1 MKRGDMW
8 RFYTVIAVTLLSMG
22 TLCASVDALQ
32 VEETLEL
39 VSTYLEEGD
48 FKRAIKTI
56 SHAITEHPGNAELL
70 STRAGIY
77 VILDRKKDAEND
89 ARAAFK
95 ADNLSCRAN
104 RAMADFQFAK
114 SNLDSALWF
123 IDRATSEYPNDFEKE
138 VVLGLKGAIHL
149 ERGEL
154 YEAETALLAASLCN
168 DVSLNTM
175 KNLASVLHLT
185 GKDDEAVLIL
195 KETLSMFGQVLESY
209 INTGYICNQIGFYD
223 EAISYLKEALNLEKD
238 NPIALSNMAYSQ
250 LMVGDKDEAL
260 KTVNQ
265 SLDNDNTNAYA
276 YMVKGRILDMLG
288 ESSRACKEYKNAVHM
303 GYGVIYDNIEITR
316 LIISACGTK

>member
-8 RFYTVIAVTLLSMG
+8 RLYTLMAMTLLSTG
-22 TLCASVDALQ
+22 TLRASVDALQ
-32 VEETLEL
+32 VEITIEQ
-39 VSTYLEEGD
+39 VSSFLEEGD

-56 SHAITEHPGNAELL
+56 NHAISEYPDNAELL
-70 STRAGIY
+70 STRASIF
-77 VILDRKKDAEND
+77 VVLDRRKDAEND

-95 ADNLSCRAN
+95 ADHLSCRAN

-123 IDRATSEYPNDFEKE
+123 IERATSEYPNDFEKE

-154 YEAETALLAASLCN
+154 HEAETALLAASLCN
-168 DVSLNTM
+168 EVSLNTM
-175 KNLASVLHLT
+175 KNLASVLHRT

-209 INTGYICNQIGFYD
+209 INTGYICNQIGLYD
-223 EAISYLKEALNLEKD
+223 EAISYLQEALNLEKD
-238 NPIALSNMAYSQ
+238 NPIALSNMAYA
-250 LMVGDKDEAL
+250 LYMVGDTENAL
-260 KTVNQ
+260 KTVTQ
-265 SLDNDNTNAYA
+265 SLENDNTNAYA
-276 YMVKGRILDMLG
+276 YMVKGRILDTLG

-303 GYGVIYDNIEITR
+303 GYGVIYDNGEIAR
-316 LIISACGTK
+316 LIINACGSN